1 VRVGGGHSVMLEEA
15 GGCRSK
21 PRPAATL
28 RKHGQESVDL
38 VSRAENCAFERA
50 AVAFGA
56 SESELPD
63 LGHLR
68 RSSPPRPGTRW
79 PQVVQATPSG
89 KPERARPWRFWT
101 CTAGAH
107 ISDELHSVIPLD
119 AQAGCR
125 LCFPNSQR
133 IGGDDARTPEP
144 RERGDARWR

>member
-68 RSSPPRPGTRW
+68 RSSPPRPGHT
-79 PQVVQATPSG
+79 VAAG
-89 KPERARPWRFWT
+89 RA
-101 CTAGAH
+101 
-107 ISDELHSVIPLD
+107 
-119 AQAGCR
+119 
-125 LCFPNSQR
+125 
-133 IGGDDARTPEP
+133 
-144 RERGDARWR
+144 GDAEREAGEGEAVEILDVHRGGTHL